1 MYEVERKRSAANRE
15 DVMNFMDSFQIALAG
30 TAALL
35 LATAL
40 ACQDGAAPE
49 AGPVAAPTP
58 GAEAGIGVG
67 PAPTP
72 APGQLAVE
80 PVSLPTPVAAAAP
93 GSETAAA
100 PTPLTAVTA
109 GVVPTALPAPTATPA
124 PTMAPTP
131 TPTALPTPTPTLTP
145 TPTSTPTP
153 PPTPTPTM
161 APTVA
166 PALPPT
172 PPPLPTLAPPTL
184 PPFVPPTPDIALPP
198 DFTDSMF
205 ELFLNNPEL
214 AMAFNPSS
222 HPWLI
227 PWIPD
232 EPSPEKM
239 QVFGSLIDLAEEI
252 DPVSQPWLFS
262 WIPEDPSPEHISIL
276 ERLAALSE
284 WDPNLGRWATGW
296 PWLAD
301 GMTEDEWL
309 VLDRLEV
316 IARTSPGSRGLDSED
331 SALVAKF
338 LWLGDEY
345 TQDDLLALNAVESLA
360 RRDLL
365 SSLMSGPPFSGGI
378 TSAQIPLVVAAATV
392 DKEEARRM
400 VEPGYADIET
410 LFAGTELTPDL
421 KISIVRTGTD
431 RQPGTARGIRDAV
444 EFAERTMQL
453 PLPVGHVILVLNEK
467 AYPEGANGANSGFDI
482 SVNPDFEQPGDTSK
496 GSSFQSIIV
505 HETAH
510 YFWGGA
516 APAWIDEGMASTFQ
530 YLYAIENEASPES
543 RRRQRRDCEAHDLE
557 MLVELNPTLEDF
569 DLYYCNYYLGQLLFL
584 ELLEELGTG
593 EFNER
598 LRELY
603 RLYPKGERPTGTI
616 RIDAV
621 RRVFQ
626 DQADIVEKHWS
637 GKLNAPENRP

>member
-1 MYEVERKRSAANRE
+1 
-15 DVMNFMDSFQIALAG
+15 MNFMDSFRIALAG
-30 TAALL
+30 TAVLL

-58 GAEAGIGVG
+58 GAEAGVGVG
-67 PAPTP
+67 PAPAEP
-72 APGQLAVE
+72 LAQLAVE
-80 PVSLPTPVAAAAP
+80 PVSLATPVPAVPP
-93 GSETAAA
+93 GPETATPSTSETA
-100 PTPLTAVTA
+100 VMA
-109 GVVPTALPAPTATPA
+109 GAVPTAVPAPAATTA
-124 PTMAPTP
+124 PTVAPTP
-131 TPTALPTPTPTLTP
+131 TPTAIPTPTPTVT
-145 TPTSTPTP
+145 
-153 PPTPTPTM
+153 PTPTPTPTPSPTPAPTM
-161 APTVA
+161 VPTPTPTTQPTVA

-184 PPFVPPTPDIALPP
+184 PPFAPPTPGIELPP

-205 ELFLNNPEL
+205 ELFLANPEL
-214 AMAFNPSS
+214 ALAFNPSS

-227 PWIPD
+227 PLILED
-232 EPSPEKM
+232 PSPEKM
-239 QVFGSLIDLAEEI
+239 QVF
-252 DPVSQPWLFS
+252 
-262 WIPEDPSPEHISIL
+262 
-276 ERLAALSE
+276 ERLLELSE
-284 WDPNLGRWATGW
+284 WDSALGQLAVDW
-296 PWLAD
+296 PWLAY
-301 GMTEDEWL
+301 GITQDESL
-309 VLDRLEV
+309 VLDRLER
-316 IARTSPGSRGLDSED
+316 IGRTVSPGYGLDSED

-421 KISIVRTGTD
+421 KISVVRTGTD

-453 PLPVGHVILVLNEK
+453 PLPVRHVILVLNEK

-626 DQADIVEKHWS
+626 DQEDIVEKHWS
-637 GKLNAPENRP
+637 GKLNAPENR